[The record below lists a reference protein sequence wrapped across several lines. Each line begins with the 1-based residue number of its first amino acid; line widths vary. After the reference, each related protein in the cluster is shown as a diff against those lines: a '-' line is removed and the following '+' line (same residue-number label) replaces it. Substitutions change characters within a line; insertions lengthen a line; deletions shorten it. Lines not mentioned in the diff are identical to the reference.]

1 MNNSEFELMRKAIK
15 TNKLVSKLLKFP
27 VLTEYLFRY
36 ILGPRVIEEET
47 EQNKDI
53 RFGLSRLGSGLATAE
68 ELTAM
73 RWFIIATYEMMENLL
88 KAHQNGEPI
97 VCYDWSVPSEIIRAF
112 HVETTSPV
120 HFNRL
125 SFNRNTDYAID
136 MIDKAEFE
144 GMDYDMCNLN
154 RVALGAILN
163 KQMPPP
169 TLYVSASHP
178 CDSSRTSNQI
188 LHYLSDVEH
197 YVLEAPYDRDR
208 EDLDFYAKNLWDMI
222 AFLEK
227 HYNRSMDWDKLRK
240 SVDNINTFN
249 RYLREVTVLHR
260 AKPSPNLALF
270 LQNTFSLHMSIPETD
285 YAINMARQLLEIAKK
300 RVANPSK
307 KLKNTEKV
315 RVICWD
321 PVPPAYDYYKWIE
334 KHFGAIVVIDYEGS
348 NFIPDIDT
356 SSRES
361 MIRGIGEYRLMTGM
375 IRQTHGDARFI
386 TEELSQYIEEYS
398 ADCVIMSNTT
408 GCKGNMAAK
417 KLVINVC
424 NTHGVPALFLDMDIY
439 DKRINSEAE
448 TKNKIRDFFISNG
461 WGR

>member
-1 MNNSEFELMRKAIK
+1 MKNSEFELMRKAIR

-27 VLTEYLFRY
+27 GLTEFLLRY

-125 SFNRNTDYAID
+125 SFNRNTDYAVD

-227 HYNRSMDWDKLRK
+227 HYQRSIDWDKLKK

-260 AKPSPNLALF
+260 AIPSPNLALF
-270 LQNTFSLHMSIPETD
+270 LQNTFSLHMSIPESD

-300 RVANPSK
+300 RVANPSE

-361 MIRGIGEYRLMTGM
+361 MIRGLGEYRLMTGM

-417 KLVINVC
+417 KLVIDVC
-424 NTHGVPALFLDMDIY
+424 NKHGVPALFLDMDIY

-448 TKNKIRDFFISNG
+448 TKIKSEIFHQ
-461 WGR
+461 